1 MVNCMKKFIIM
12 ILLNVYA
19 FSLTISDI
27 KNMRENGVLVA
38 FPHEKKVHTISRSMK
53 PSKLIK
59 ANHIKLNN
67 QSLYFIPSWLPKMTN
82 LVKLEL
88 KNTKLNLKE
97 LAKLQTL
104 TKLNTLDISDNP
116 LFKKGGNLIDFLSTF
131 SLNELYLSN
140 TEGNSSD
147 YNNIGSLGLLVK
159 LNLSNNSISDIDGL
173 KLQKLT
179 KLKELSLANNRIY
192 GVFDTTNLP
201 KESLVKLDL
210 SGNKIEKFGFSEDF
224 PSLMALDIS
233 NNSYYMEFASEYN
246 NPYLFMKLKRGKFN
260 DDIDLPKSIMNR
272 LGIKVVKSKWITPK
286 KSICINHGGEIYDG
300 ACKSNWEN
308 AKKICSF
315 SGGRLPT
322 KIELKTVVTSC
333 GGEMNDD
340 DIAEWDRNRENNNY
354 QSCYKKR
361 GFTFEYYW
369 SSTTHMSISSYAWS
383 VIFYVGGDSWYSK
396 IDEIHVRCVRDREK
410 LFN

>member
-1 MVNCMKKFIIM
+1 MRKFIIM
-12 ILLNVYA
+12 TLLGVYA

-27 KNMRENGVLVA
+27 KIMRNNNVLVA
-38 FPHEKKVHTISRSMK
+38 FPHERKVHIISRSMK

-159 LNLSNNSISDIDGL
+159 LNLSDNSISDIDGL

-179 KLKELSLANNRIY
+179 KLKELSLANNKIDGIFNTIY
-192 GVFDTTNLP
+192 LP

-210 SGNKIEKFGFSEDF
+210 SGNKIEKFEFSGDF
-224 PSLMALDIS
+224 PSLIALDIS
-233 NNSYYMEFASEYN
+233 NNGYDMLFTNEYN
-246 NPYLFMKLKRGKFN
+246 NPYLFMKLKHGKFN

-286 KSICINHGGEIYDG
+286 ESICINHGGEIDDG
-300 ACKSNWEN
+300 ICKSNWEN
-308 AKKICSF
+308 AKKICNF

-322 KIELKTVVTSC
+322 KIELKNVVTGC
-333 GGEMNDD
+333 GGEMNND

-361 GFTFEYYW
+361 GFSYHYYW
-369 SSTTHMSISSYAWS
+369 SSPTTNIHISSYVWS
-383 VIFYVGGDSWYSK
+383 ILFDVGGYSWYNK
-396 IDEIHVRCVRDREK
+396 MDNIYVQCIKR
-410 LFN
+410 